1 MSVCV
6 KSLIK
11 NMNIVIGCSIGCS
24 YCYAR
29 NNCRRFH
36 ITDDFSVPEYMGR
49 KLHIIDTPKPHVWLM
64 TGMSD
69 FSDCKPE
76 WNGEIDFAGIDWVVI
91 GTETGHRKGKVD
103 SRLEWVLHIA
113 DQAKAQGIPV
123 FMKEDL
129 LLIMGEERMIQEL
142 PEQFIKRIQ

>member
-1 MSVCV
+1 MSVCI

-49 KLHIIDTPKPHVWLM
+49 K
-64 TGMSD
+64 
-69 FSDCKPE
+69 
-76 WNGEIDFAGIDWVVI
+76 
-91 GTETGHRKGKVD
+91 HRHSKTSRMAD
-103 SRLEWVLHIA
+103 DRNERLLRLEA
-113 DQAKAQGIPV
+113 
-123 FMKEDL
+123 
-129 LLIMGEERMIQEL
+129 
-142 PEQFIKRIQ
+142 